1 MPTIPHRV
9 RRLLAPARCGL
20 SHEESSWRAGVKVAI
35 VGSPNV
41 GKSTLF
47 TRLTKQIAHIAN
59 WPGTTVERKEGLLH
73 ADGRTLIL
81 VDTPGVYSLSGVS
94 VEERVTR
101 DYLLEGDWDAVVV
114 LVDSLAPEKTLYLAL
129 HVLEITGRAVVA
141 LTKWDAAH
149 AKGVHIHVDE
159 LERAL
164 GVPVVPVS
172 AVTGEGLG
180 RLVREVLRVAEGG
193 PDKPLKLDYGPLES
207 SIVELERLLEGV
219 GLNLRAPPRWI
230 AVKLLEGDAHV
241 AELMRRAGAA
251 RALERTEKLR
261 DAARARGWDVE
272 EVLVSARYRFVDTL
286 SRKAVVRLAVA
297 EGRGL
302 LESVLLSPLLGP
314 ILSVLLLF
322 SLYLLVFTLNTGFPL
337 NVVFEVLGL
346 TWAAEA
352 LERYTLA
359 GAISSLFESLAAW
372 VGSQGLPEPIAL
384 VATEGVI
391 PALALV
397 ASFLP
402 LIFTALLALS
412 FLEDSGVG
420 PYAAASLHR
429 VLQKLGVSGRAV
441 YPMLIG
447 LGCNVPA
454 VMSVRAVPEEAERR
468 QLYAAVP
475 FIPCQARLVV
485 LLAFASAYF
494 AGAPLPAAGALALV
508 YATELAL
515 FAITSRALRR
525 LAGAR
530 EPPVLL
536 IELPPIH
543 LPAPRVLWW
552 ISWEYT
558 VHYLKRAGIIIFGL
572 TILLW
577 LSTRFGPSGPVETV
591 EQSFAAATGRA
602 LAPLMAPFG
611 LAGPRAEV
619 LAFAAL
625 AGLVA
630 KETAVLAVAV
640 YVGAR
645 DPLEA
650 LASLQLSRA
659 QALSLMVFFAAYMPC
674 IATAT
679 AVYRETGSAKF
690 ALGAT
695 AWSIASALL
704 LSSAIYSLTRFL

>member
-1 MPTIPHRV
+1 MPALPHRIK
-9 RRLLAPARCGL
+9 RLLAAACHKRSREEDRLRRGL
-20 SHEESSWRAGVKVAI
+20 KVAI

-73 ADGRTLIL
+73 AEGRTLIL

-101 DYLLEGDWDAVVV
+101 DYLLEGDWDAVIV

-129 HVLEITGRAVVA
+129 HVLEITGRVVVA

-149 AKGVHIHVDE
+149 ARGVHIHVDE

-172 AVTGEGLG
+172 AVTGEGLD
-180 RLVREVLRVAEGG
+180 RLVREALRVAEGG

-207 SIVELERLLEGV
+207 SIVELEGLLEGAR
-219 GLNLRAPPRWI
+219 LNLRAPPRWI

-241 AELMRRAGAA
+241 AELVRRAGAT
-251 RALERTEKLR
+251 RAVERAEELR
-261 DAARARGWDVE
+261 DAARARGWDAE
-272 EVLVSARYRFVDTL
+272 EMLVSARYRFVDAL
-286 SRKAVVRLAVA
+286 SRRAVVRLAVA

-314 ILSVLLLF
+314 VLSILILL
-322 SLYLLVFTLNTGFPL
+322 SLYFLVFTLNTGFPL

-346 TWAAEA
+346 PRAAEV

-372 VGSQGLPEPIAL
+372 VGSLGLPEPLAL

-402 LIFTALLALS
+402 LIFTALLVLS
-412 FLEDSGVG
+412 FLEDSGLG

-429 VLQKLGVSGRAV
+429 MLQKLGVSGRAV

-454 VMSVRAVPEEAERR
+454 VMSVRAVPEEAERK

-494 AGAPLPAAGALALV
+494 TGAPLLAVGAFLLV
-508 YATELAL
+508 YGAELAL
-515 FAITSRALRR
+515 FALTSRTLRR
-525 LAGAR
+525 LSGVE
-530 EPPVLL
+530 EPPALI

-558 VHYLKRAGIIIFGL
+558 AHYLKRAGIVIFSL
-572 TILLW
+572 AILLW
-577 LSTRFGPSGPVETV
+577 LSTHFGPAGPVGAV
-591 EQSFAAATGRA
+591 EQSFAAAIGRA

-611 LAGPRAEV
+611 LSGSRAEV
-619 LAFAAL
+619 LAFAAV

-630 KETAVLAVAV
+630 KETVVLAVAV
-640 YVGAR
+640 YMGAH

-650 LASLQLSRA
+650 LASLELSRA
-659 QALSLMVFFAAYMPC
+659 QALSLMVFFTAYMPC
-674 IATAT
+674 IATAAT
-679 AVYRETGSAKF
+679 VYRETGSVKF

-704 LSSAIYSLTRFL
+704 LSSAIYSLASFL